1 MKTRIIFIIIASFW
15 MGLNAQNVSVDIQK
29 TDGNCL
35 LDGSCEDNI
44 LCYDL
49 VVEIDQPDW
58 ELRSY
63 NIWARYPVPP
73 LLSFN
78 SDNSCASQNGGDT
91 DNNLNGQYRVSGI
104 NGSFSLLPGEQNIIH
119 SFCLEYTDGNLI
131 LDSLI
136 GVGGTAIVYGF
147 PFESTLT
154 MTNTS
159 NGENLGLSITSIN
172 TTSIQLDDKHILD
185 GESGWSGVSTWIV
198 PSETNIEYIM
208 SPVINELE
216 LMYNLTEGIYS
227 PDNNINTIN
236 NWNYKSGYIIKLS
249 NAASLNICGSKPE
262 SRTINLMA
270 GWNVVPVLSNE
281 NVPIESVFDAIGD
294 NLVIAKQIAGYQVYY
309 PEFGINS
316 LSMLEPGKAY
326 FVRVLESCVIEFP
339 EQTVKQSTANQE
351 YYFDM
356 ISPWEAIHKTP
367 ESHVFCFSADVL
379 QKFHTGDLIG
389 AFDQNGTCT
398 GMMEVLDNQQA
409 IVVSVFGDDQ
419 TTQTKDGMTLSE
431 PVSFA
436 LFQSSTGT
444 VFNLDL
450 DYADQSPSQGNFAAN
465 GISIV
470 KNTLISATG
479 IETANYLSGVQMNI
493 FPNPTSGETNIK
505 LAGDVQIDGK
515 IIISDSRGRL
525 IYETHHQHQGGTTF
539 QQFDF
544 SNNTSGVYY
553 LRLRSENYLNIQKII
568 VK

>member
-15 MGLNAQNVSVDIQK
+15 LGLNAQNVSVDIQK
-29 TDGNCL
+29 SDGNCL
-35 LDGSCEDNI
+35 LNGSCEDNL
-44 LCYDL
+44 LCFDL
-49 VVEIDQPDW
+49 MVDVDEPNW

-63 NIWARYPVPP
+63 NIWIAYPAPP
-73 LLSFN
+73 LLSYN
-78 SDNSCASQNGGDT
+78 SDNSCVLQNGGDT
-91 DNNLNGQYRVSGI
+91 DNNPNGQYRLGGI
-104 NGSFSLLPGEQNIIH
+104 NGAFSLLAGGQNIVH

-136 GVGGTAIVYGF
+136 GVGGTAMVYGF

-154 MTNTS
+154 MTNTVS
-159 NGENLGLSITSIN
+159 GETLGLSISSVH
-172 TTSIQLDDKHILD
+172 TTSVQLDNKHILD
-185 GESGWSGVSTWIV
+185 GAGGWSGVSTWLV
-198 PSETNIEYIM
+198 PGETDIEYIM
-208 SPVINELE
+208 SPVINDLE

-227 PDNNINTIN
+227 PGNNINTIN

-249 NAASLNICGSKPE
+249 DAASLNICGSKPE

-316 LSMLEPGKAY
+316 LSTLEPGKAY
-326 FVRVLESCVIEFP
+326 FVRVLETCVIEFP
-339 EQTVKQSTANQE
+339 DQTVKQTTANQE
-351 YYFDM
+351 YYFDL
-356 ISPWEAIHKTP
+356 ISPWKTIHKTP

-398 GMMEVLDNQQA
+398 GMMEVLDKQQA

-419 TTQTKDGMTLSE
+419 TTQTKDGMASSE

-436 LFQSSTGT
+436 VFQSSTGM

-450 DYADQSPSQGNFAAN
+450 NYTEQSPNQGNFAGN

-470 KNTLISATG
+470 KNALISATG
-479 IETANYLSGVQMNI
+479 IETANYLSGVQLRV

-505 LAGDVQIDGK
+505 LEGDVHIDGK
-515 IIISDSRGRL
+515 ILISDSRGRL
-525 IYETHHQHQGGTTF
+525 VYETDHLHHGGTSF
-539 QQFDF
+539 QEFDF
-544 SNNTSGVYY
+544 TNYTSGVYY